1 MLGLVNQVTVAPQ
14 LCAAAGAAPAAS
26 ASDSRAAA
34 APLASKDEPFVLIK
48 KPPRSKAGLPS
59 RDIAAGMPAEM
70 TSGSNQEIR
79 LFSAV

>member
-1 MLGLVNQVTVAPQ
+1 MLGLVNQETVAPQ

-26 ASDSRAAA
+26 TSRAAA

-48 KPPRSKAGLPS
+48 KTSSIKGWIAEPGHCSRSAS
-59 RDIAAGMPAEM
+59 RNDARVKP
-70 TSGSNQEIR
+70 EIR